1 MTGKSQPLIRAS
13 EPAAALPIARLRKSC
28 RLVKSLPMFAPYGV
42 FKPSLE
48 IAELQRICLDKTGF
62 MSSNSQVCAKSRIP
76 STLSISRFASW
87 RSLCASSRRSKITSF
102 FASNVTLVCV
112 F

>member
-76 STLSISRFASW
+76 STLSISRVRKLAVAL
-87 RSLCASSRRSKITSF
+87 RIVPPQQNHIVLCQ
-102 FASNVTLVCV
+102 
-112 F
+112 